1 MDNIIPEYLDYVNNK
16 VAEEKTQRSTIEE
29 KNSNPKDY
37 NKNASERIFFEKGVQ
52 TVEKYGDIYTNNDN
66 NIKSSKIIYNNENL
80 MNYDNYNKNIKTSEI
95 GFQTNNNYNDIGDI
109 INEKNEKE
117 IKDYTLNNKDEN
129 KNISHQSK
137 CVDVLNNKKEIIFN
151 IFKERKK
158 KFGRKKKKSGLFG
171 KHNKYCIDNIIRKV
185 KAKLIDS
192 SFNYINK
199 KFKNKKLCLL
209 KIIGA
214 QSKEVNRNKNL
225 LWLNKTLK
233 DIFYEDISK
242 KANNPNKNYNREL
255 IDKIYKENN
264 EKEVIEL
271 LNITILEYLEFY
283 TSINNITDM
292 KQLNDD
298 INELKSIGESEHY
311 TNEYKRV
318 SENFYTIIK
327 NFKSRERKKKL

>member
-1 MDNIIPEYLDYVNNK
+1 M
-16 VAEEKTQRSTIEE
+16 
-29 KNSNPKDY
+29 
-37 NKNASERIFFEKGVQ
+37 
-52 TVEKYGDIYTNNDN
+52 
-66 NIKSSKIIYNNENL
+66 
-80 MNYDNYNKNIKTSEI
+80 
-95 GFQTNNNYNDIGDI
+95 
-109 INEKNEKE
+109 
-117 IKDYTLNNKDEN
+117 
-129 KNISHQSK
+129 
-137 CVDVLNNKKEIIFN
+137 
-151 IFKERKK
+151 
-158 KFGRKKKKSGLFG
+158 
-171 KHNKYCIDNIIRKV
+171 
-185 KAKLIDS
+185 IDS

-214 QSKEVNRNKNL
+214 QSKEINRNKNL

-242 KANNPNKNYNREL
+242 KSNNPNKNYNRQL

-271 LNITILEYLEFY
+271 LNITILEYLKFY

-327 NFKSRERKKKL
+327 NFKSRERKKK

>member
-16 VAEEKTQRSTIEE
+16 VAEEKTQRTTIEE

-137 CVDVLNNKKEIIFN
+137 YVDVVNNKKEIIFK

-214 QSKEVNRNKNL
+214 QSKEINRNKNL

-242 KANNPNKNYNREL
+242 KSNNPNKNYNRQL

-271 LNITILEYLEFY
+271 LNITILEYLKFY

-327 NFKSRERKKKL
+327 NFKSRERKKK

>member
-16 VAEEKTQRSTIEE
+16 VAEEKTQRTTIEE

-137 CVDVLNNKKEIIFN
+137 YVDVVNNKKEIIFK
-151 IFKERKK
+151 IFNHIYTLNVLE
-158 KFGRKKKKSGLFG
+158 
-171 KHNKYCIDNIIRKV
+171 II
-185 KAKLIDS
+185 
-192 SFNYINK
+192 
-199 KFKNKKLCLL
+199 
-209 KIIGA
+209 
-214 QSKEVNRNKNL
+214 
-225 LWLNKTLK
+225 
-233 DIFYEDISK
+233 
-242 KANNPNKNYNREL
+242 
-255 IDKIYKENN
+255 
-264 EKEVIEL
+264 
-271 LNITILEYLEFY
+271 
-283 TSINNITDM
+283 
-292 KQLNDD
+292 
-298 INELKSIGESEHY
+298 
-311 TNEYKRV
+311 
-318 SENFYTIIK
+318 
-327 NFKSRERKKKL
+327 

>member
-1 MDNIIPEYLDYVNNK
+1 MDNIFPEYLDFMNNK
-16 VAEEKTQRSTIEE
+16 VAEEKTQRTTIEE
-29 KNSNPKDY
+29 KNSNGKDY
-37 NKNASERIFFEKGVQ
+37 NKNASERIVFEKGVQ
-52 TVEKYGDIYTNNDN
+52 TVEKYGDIYANNDN
-66 NIKSSKIIYNNENL
+66 NIESFKIIYNNENF
-80 MNYDNYNKNIKTSEI
+80 MNYDNYNKNIVTLDI
-95 GFQTNNNYNDIGDI
+95 GFQTNNNYDDIGDI

-158 KFGRKKKKSGLFG
+158 KFGRKKKKSGLLG

-214 QSKEVNRNKNL
+214 QSKEINRNKNL

-298 INELKSIGESEHY
+298 INELKSIGESENY

>member
-1 MDNIIPEYLDYVNNK
+1 MDNIILEYIDYVNNK
-16 VAEEKTQRSTIEE
+16 ATEEKTQRTTIEE
-29 KNSNPKDY
+29 KNSNLKDY
-37 NKNASERIFFEKGVQ
+37 DNNASERIFFEKGVQ
-52 TVEKYGDIYTNNDN
+52 TVEKYGDIYANNDN
-66 NIKSSKIIYNNENL
+66 NIISIKIIYNNENL
-80 MNYDNYNKNIKTSEI
+80 INNNNYNKNISTLDI
-95 GFQTNNNYNDIGDI
+95 GFQTNNNYNDKADLVK
-109 INEKNEKE
+109 EEEEEKE
-117 IKDYTLNNKDEN
+117 IKDYIIKNKDKN
-129 KNISHQSK
+129 KNFIHQSK
-137 CVDVLNNKKEIIFN
+137 SEHVLNKKKEIIFN

-158 KFGRKKKKSGLFG
+158 KFGRKKKKSGLLG
-171 KHNKYCIDNIIRKV
+171 KHNKFCIDNIIRKV

-214 QSKEVNRNKNL
+214 QSKEINRNKNL

-233 DIFYEDISK
+233 DIFYEDISR

-255 IDKIYKENN
+255 IYKIYN
-264 EKEVIEL
+264 EKTEKDVIEL
-271 LNITILEYLEFY
+271 LNLTVLEYLELY
-283 TSINNITDM
+283 NSINDISDM

-298 INELKSIGESEHY
+298 INELKLIGESEEY

-327 NFKSRERKKKL
+327 SFKSRERKKK